1 MRLLLVCAETSHA
14 QRLKAGLLKHGYAV
28 DITTNNADALQLA
41 QTDEYDAIL
50 AYEGTSDRVD
60 AIKLTRRIR
69 KADVG
74 DPILLVPE
82 DDGETTVTEAFN
94 AGVDQVMDPEHS
106 FNELVARVRGLLR
119 QCAPT
124 PADTISFR
132 DVEINLTALRATR
145 EGKPLGLV
153 GKPFAMLELF
163 VRRPEKV
170 LTRQEIG
177 ESVWDRNF
185 DPFSNVID
193 VTVSKVR
200 QQLDKPFATPYLHT
214 VVRSGYMLSHVP
226 PGHAE
231 WG

>member
-1 MRLLLVCAETSHA
+1 MRLLLVSQQTSHA
-14 QRLKAGLLKHGYAV
+14 QQLKAALLKHGYAV
-28 DITTNNADALQLA
+28 DIATNAADALQLA
-41 QTDEYDAIL
+41 ETDEYDAIL
-50 AYEGTSDRVD
+50 AEDGDSNRLD

-69 KADVG
+69 NADVG

-82 DDGETTVTEAFN
+82 EDDEATVTKAFD
-94 AGVDQVMDPEHS
+94 AGVDQVMDPDHS
-106 FNELVARVRGLLR
+106 FNELVSRVRGLLR
-119 QCAPT
+119 QCVST
-124 PADTISFR
+124 PGDAVSYR
-132 DVEINLTALRATR
+132 DIEIDLSSLKATR
-145 EGKPLGLV
+145 DGKPLGLI

-170 LTRQEIG
+170 LTREEIG

-200 QQLDKPFATPYLHT
+200 QQLDKPFDVPYLHT
-214 VVRSGYMLSHVP
+214 VVGSGYMLNHQP
-226 PGHAE
+226 PGHTE